1 MKRFNILKYIFLIP
15 LPFLLAC
22 EKEISYKGGEIDN
35 FLVLNAA
42 LSPDSVVA
50 CHISVSETILENH
63 DIQVPADVK
72 ATLLEDGKMVGDLQ
86 QKEPGGNYILDGFKP
101 AVGKQYEIRASYK
114 DYPEVKAKTS
124 IPELAAGEVVAFR
137 YLPNEGK
144 LKITLRVDD
153 KPGRNFYRL
162 RALSRKYDWSYGEN
176 GTEYKPVEPPVYF
189 FVKIESDDAALNG
202 NKVRN
207 EEGIEG
213 YPSNQYAV
221 FNDEL
226 FDGKSYYLSFDMIYY
241 SSNEFSYDDFCI
253 DLQEI
258 TEDLHFYYKTVD
270 AFHYYEDR
278 PFSEPVRVFS
288 NVNNGAGIV
297 GGMNNHL
304 LKVRNKD

>member
-22 EKEISYKGGEIDN
+22 EKEISYKGGKIDN

-50 CHISVSETILENH
+50 CHITVSKNILENQ

-72 ATLLEDGKMVGDLQ
+72 ATLLEDGKMVGDLKQ
-86 QKEPGGNYILDGFKP
+86 NKQGGNYILLGFKP

-114 DYPEVKAKTS
+114 EYPEVKAKTS
-124 IPELAAGEVVAFR
+124 IPEPAAGEVVNLKAMS
-137 YLPNEGK
+137 NEGK

-162 RALSRKYDWSYGEN
+162 RVLSRQYDWYYDEN
-176 GTEYKPVEPPVYF
+176 GSEYKPVEPPVYF
-189 FVKIESDDAALNG
+189 FETIESDDAVLNG

-207 EEGIEG
+207 EEGIEE
-213 YPSNQYAV
+213 YPSNQYGV

-226 FDGKSYYLSFDMIYY
+226 FDGKSYSLTFYLPYY
-241 SSNEFSYDDFCI
+241 FNDESLYDNLRI

-258 TEDLHFYYKTVD
+258 TEDLHFYYKTLD
-270 AFHYYEDR
+270 AFHFYEDR

-288 NVNNGAGIV
+288 NVKNGAGIV

-304 LKVRNKD
+304 LKLLSE